1 MSNKSMFNPNRQ
13 AHKMVKHNQTI
24 RRQQLTNC
32 LSVFDHVVRL
42 VLKEFRCSYLLIW
55 QKIKLDDHECIL
67 RPPILFKKRLRHRF
81 SIIYC
86 VNNFFKIFLKQLN

>member
-13 AHKMVKHNQTI
+13 PHKMVKHNQTI

-32 LSVFDHVVRL
+32 FSVFDHVVGL
-42 VLKEFRCSYLLIW
+42 VLKELRWSYLLLW
-55 QKIKLDDHECIL
+55 QKIKLDDHGCSL

-81 SIIYC
+81 SVI
-86 VNNFFKIFLKQLN
+86 LA